1 MSSETGKALGIISIY
16 TGLLFFLLGMAARWK
31 SDFHSRAEISTGS
44 LTTAAV
50 LAALAMVFFLLSWKR
65 KQG

>member
-16 TGLLFFLLGMAARWK
+16 TGLLFFLLGMAAKWK
-31 SDFHSRAEISTGS
+31 SDFHSRAEISNAALFAAGIM
-44 LTTAAV
+44 AV
-50 LAALAMVFFLLSWKR
+50 LALVLFLLSWKR

>member
-16 TGLLFFLLGMAARWK
+16 TGLLFFLLGMAAKWK
-31 SDFHSRAEISTGS
+31 SDFHSRAEISTAA
-44 LTTAAV
+44 LTAAGV
-50 LAALAMVFFLLSWKR
+50 MAALALILFLISLRK